1 MGEGMRFALGDR
13 VRISPEYTW
22 AQGATGTIAMPP
34 DFVVDLVK
42 DEWPWKS
49 HHRYVKGVKGPI
61 ELYWVEFDHPQI
73 DGDGDGP
80 YRAGE
85 IEADMI

>member
-1 MGEGMRFALGDR
+1 MRFALGDR

-42 DEWPWKS
+42 DEGSGHLS
-49 HHRYVKGVKGPI
+49 HAFEPSPPAALPPGFSLDLATRRV
-61 ELYWVEFDHPQI
+61 L
-73 DGDGDGP
+73 
-80 YRAGE
+80 R
-85 IEADMI
+85 